1 MFSCTGEVVLVSL
14 KVLKSLNVSKLRLD
28 EALAL

>member
-14 KVLKSLNVSKLRLD
+14 KVLKALNVSKLRLD